1 MNSENIK
8 EMTADEVLKKFDQ
21 ESNKREMTGLWGKI
35 ISAICIAFA
44 AFQIYTAVF
53 GVLDA
58 HLQRAIHLAF
68 GFALIFLLYPART
81 AWSKDSMSW
90 FDVLL
95 A

>member
-58 HLQRAIHLAF
+58 HCAASHPFSLRLRPDF
-68 GFALIFLLYPART
+68 FAVSGSHGLVKGLDEL
-81 AWSKDSMSW
+81 
-90 FDVLL
+90 V
-95 A
+95 